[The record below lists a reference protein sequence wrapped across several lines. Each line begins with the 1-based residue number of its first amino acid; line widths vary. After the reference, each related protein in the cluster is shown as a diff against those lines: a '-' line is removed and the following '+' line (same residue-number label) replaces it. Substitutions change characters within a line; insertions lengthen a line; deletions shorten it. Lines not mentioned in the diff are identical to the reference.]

1 MTHIF
6 FFYCNSPPIYLHLL
20 PHSFLPRCSSYLFRA
35 SLGVVQMRRM
45 PEIVSWKQRYA
56 REVLD
61 LRYPNRVQMPNG
73 MESGYYKYI
82 VFDEIPQT
90 TGRVYELPCHEI
102 FDSSIS
108 LPNTEW
114 ATNNH
119 WCVPIYYPK

>member
-1 MTHIF
+1 MNHR
-6 FFYCNSPPIYLHLL
+6 LDE
-20 PHSFLPRCSSYLFRA
+20 FRA
-35 SLGVVQMRRM
+35 ALGVVQMRRM

-119 WCVPIYYPK
+119 WCVPRSEEHTSELQSLMRISYAVFCLQKK